1 MMGFP
6 LQLPIDA
13 MAARAVELTDWQGDI
28 AGAGDHRG
36 KALVIAVKSEAEAKA
51 LAAWIS
57 GIPVA
62 VTVQKE
68 QEKLHAAP
76 FAVAGITPE
85 MIADLIASLRDG
97 DFELPAAMR
106 DKSWAKKSADQIMAV
121 AANVI
126 KQLEAA
132 ITRADLAAVP
142 AQAPEG
148 AAHIVEYTNWRGETA
163 IRTIRPISMWWGKTD
178 WHPEEQ
184 WMLTAYDCEKGAV
197 RDFAWQDMRPV
208 PNPATSAVPAQ
219 PQPDPRDEVI
229 ARLVEALRREK
240 SLAWIIEN
248 STQESVRDVARFV
261 MDEQTAALAA
271 AKAVKH
277 G

>member
-97 DFELPAAMR
+97 AFELPAAMR
-106 DKSWAKKSADQIMAV
+106 DKSWAKESADQIMAV

-126 KQLEAA
+126 EQLEAA
-132 ITRADLAAVP
+132 LTRANAATAAAFEVAAMQADEAEVSTWEFIAPAIRDLA
-142 AQAPEG
+142 
-148 AAHIVEYTNWRGETA
+148 T
-163 IRTIRPISMWWGKTD
+163 
-178 WHPEEQ
+178 
-184 WMLTAYDCEKGAV
+184 
-197 RDFAWQDMRPV
+197 
-208 PNPATSAVPAQ
+208 
-219 PQPDPRDEVI
+219 PD
-229 ARLVEALRREK
+229 
-240 SLAWIIEN
+240 
-248 STQESVRDVARFV
+248 
-261 MDEQTAALAA
+261 QTAAMDRMIAE
-271 AKAVKH
+271 AVADKD
-277 G
+277 GEIAQLNQDLDDMRDNAESAYRRGYWAGGNGA

>member
-13 MAARAVELTDWQGDI
+13 MAARAVELTDRQGDI

-97 DFELPAAMR
+97 AFELPAAMR
-106 DKSWAKKSADQIMAV
+106 DKSWAKESADQIMAV

-126 KQLEAA
+126 EQLEAA
-132 ITRADLAAVP
+132 LTRADLAADP
-142 AQAPEG
+142 AQ
-148 AAHIVEYTNWRGETA
+148 V
-163 IRTIRPISMWWGKTD
+163 RPDCCDICRGKTFAETIGGTG
-178 WHPEEQ
+178 WRCVECKAIWLPE
-184 WMLTAYDCEKGAV
+184 
-197 RDFAWQDMRPV
+197 
-208 PNPATSAVPAQ
+208 
-219 PQPDPRDEVI
+219 PQPDPRDAVI
-229 ARLVEALRREK
+229 ARLVEAL
-240 SLAWIIEN
+240 
-248 STQESVRDVARFV
+248 ESVTGQCSIDREIIAN
-261 MDEQTAALAA
+261 ALAA
-271 AKAVKH
+271 AKAVQH